1 MPKENSLASSIASLP
16 KEERDK
22 IINSLTEEEAEDV
35 LYDWEVWARPKQ
47 LPPPG
52 DWLTWL
58 IRTGRGWGKTR
69 TGSEYI
75 IDQARKGAEHIAL
88 IAETKADARDTM
100 VELGPASILKI
111 SRPNFMPK
119 YEPSKRRVVW
129 PNGCVGTIYSGDEPD
144 QVRGP
149 SHDIA
154 WIDELAKFK
163 YPQAVWDNLMFGLR
177 NREDIRILITTT
189 PRPIPILKLLQADP
203 DTIDVSGSTY
213 ENKDNLPQK
222 YFDHVIKKYEGTRLG
237 RQEIYGQVLEDNPN
251 ALWTRKIIENNRRN
265 KAPQLIRVAIAVDPQ
280 ATDNIMSSETGIIGG
295 GLSEDRHVWI
305 LEDATTK
312 GSPDK
317 WGNAAV
323 AAYHKLLAD
332 RIVGEVNNGGD
343 MVEYVIRSIEPNIS
357 FESVRAS
364 RGKYTRAEPVSALY
378 EQGKI
383 HHVGNFPDLE
393 DQLCEWVP
401 GDKSPDRLDALVWL
415 VYELMPDMFQDAFIV
430 EGKSAGRRATADQK
444 W

>member
-1 MPKENSLASSIASLP
+1 
-16 KEERDK
+16 
-22 IINSLTEEEAEDV
+22 
-35 LYDWEVWARPKQ
+35 
-47 LPPPG
+47 
-52 DWLTWL
+52 
-58 IRTGRGWGKTR
+58 
-69 TGSEYI
+69 
-75 IDQARKGAEHIAL
+75 
-88 IAETKADARDTM
+88 M

-111 SRPNFMPK
+111 SRPDFMPK
-119 YEPSKRRVVW
+119 YEPSKRRVTW

-163 YPQAVWDNLMFGLR
+163 YPQQVWDNLMFGLR
-177 NREDIRILITTT
+177 NREDLRILVTTT
-189 PRPIPILKLLQADP
+189 PRPIPIIKELKNDP
-203 DTIDVSGSTY
+203 DTKDITGSTY
-213 ENKDNLPQK
+213 ENRDNLPQK
-222 YFDHVIKKYEGTRLG
+222 YFDYVIKKYEGTRLG
-237 RQEIYGQVLEDNPN
+237 KQEIYGQILEDNPD

-265 KAPQLIRVAIAVDPQ
+265 KAPKLIRVAIAIDPQ

-305 LEDATTK
+305 LEDATVK

-323 AAYHKLLAD
+323 TVYHKLEAD
-332 RIVGEVNNGGD
+332 RIIGEVNNGGD
-343 MVEYVIRSIEPNIS
+343 MVEYVIRSIESNLPYIG
-357 FESVRAS
+357 VRAS
-364 RGKYTRAEPVSALY
+364 RGKYIRAEPVSALY

-415 VYELMPDMFQDAFIV
+415 VTFLMPDMLKDDQIV
-430 EGKSAGRRATADQK
+430 EGRSAGKRATATQD

>member
-1 MPKENSLASSIASLP
+1 MLP

-22 IINSLTEEEAEDV
+22 ILNSLTQEEAEDI

-52 DWLTWL
+52 EWLTWL

-69 TGSEYI
+69 TGTEWV

-100 VELGPASILKI
+100 VEMGPASILKI
-111 SRPNFMPK
+111 SRPNFMPN

-177 NREDIRILITTT
+177 NREDLRILVTTT
-189 PRPIPILKLLQADP
+189 PRPIPIIKRLIEDSNTKDI
-203 DTIDVSGSTY
+203 TGSTY

-222 YFDHVIKKYEGTRLG
+222 YFDYVIKKYEGTRLG
-237 RQEIYGQVLEDNPN
+237 KQEIYGEILADNPN
-251 ALWTRKIIENNRRN
+251 ALWTRKIIEDNRRN
-265 KAPQLIRVAIAVDPQ
+265 KAPELVRIAVAVDPE
-280 ATDNIMSSETGIIGG
+280 ATVSEASSETGIIVGG
-295 GLSEDRHVWI
+295 ICRDGYGWI
-305 LEDATTK
+305 LSDGTIK

-317 WGNAAV
+317 WGNAV
-323 AAYHKLLAD
+323 ISEYHKFKAD
-332 RIVGEVNNGGD
+332 RIIGEVNNGGD
-343 MVEYVIRSIEPNIS
+343 MVEYVIHTIDSKVP
-357 FESVRAS
+357 FMAVRAS
-364 RGKYTRAEPVSALY
+364 RGKYIRAEPVSALY

-415 VYELMPDMFQDAFIV
+415 ITDLILESDLPPEIEAQSANKRPTAEQD
-430 EGKSAGRRATADQK
+430 